1 MYILSIQLFRLQV
14 EKEKAILPDSIRDN
28 SNMSFMSFRRSS
40 QLLLMVLIK
49 SAFSSSDK
57 SSSLTNRLEKPTI
70 ALSGVRI
77 SWLILARNDCLSSA
91 SIARSLAFINSSSLS
106 LKCCTLVTNPMMEA
120 VSAMA
125 FVGLT

>member
-49 SAFSSSDK
+49 PAFSSSDK

-77 SWLILARNDCLSSA
+77 S
-91 SIARSLAFINSSSLS
+91 
-106 LKCCTLVTNPMMEA
+106 
-120 VSAMA
+120 
-125 FVGLT
+125 

>member
-1 MYILSIQLFRLQV
+1 MYILSIQLFRLQ
-14 EKEKAILPDSIRDN
+14 
-28 SNMSFMSFRRSS
+28 
-40 QLLLMVLIK
+40 VLIK

-106 LKCCTLVTNPMMEA
+106 LKCCILVIRPMMEA
-120 VSAMA
+120 DSDIVS
-125 FVGLT
+125 VGLA